1 MGGIEHSPG
10 KILVRYT
17 LAQQPGDELFCQT
30 RCTHPDTRLETGVLV
45 GELGP
50 KPRFADRWLG
60 MGHVPVSPGDRGA
73 SICLRLG
80 GIERVR
86 KR

>member
-10 KILVRYT
+10 EILVRHS
-17 LAQQPGDELFCQT
+17 LAQEPGDELFCQT
-30 RCTHPDTRLETGVLV
+30 RCTHPDTRLETEVLI

-60 MGHVPVSPGDRGA
+60 MGHVPVSPGGFE
-73 SICLRLG
+73 
-80 GIERVR
+80 ERNSVSD
-86 KR
+86 